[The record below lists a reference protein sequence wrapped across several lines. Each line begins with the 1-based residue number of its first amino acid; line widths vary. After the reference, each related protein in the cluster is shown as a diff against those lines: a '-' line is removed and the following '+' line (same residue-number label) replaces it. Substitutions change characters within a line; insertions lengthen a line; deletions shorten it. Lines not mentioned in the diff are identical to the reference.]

1 MGYQPA
7 AGTLLDAGCAG
18 TIAVWSFRAQSR
30 SPVALL
36 KGLIAGC
43 LDFARHDCRKMKTA
57 VALGSNLGDRL
68 ENLRAARRQIIEL
81 DWIRPPVLSAGIY
94 ETEPVDCEPGAS
106 KFLNTVIEFDF
117 EGDPV
122 QLLEQ
127 LARIEE
133 SLGRKR
139 DHPKNVSRR
148 IDIDLL
154 YCGDQQIDNERL
166 QLPHPRMHLRKFVLQ
181 PLADIRS
188 ELLLPDQRK
197 TVQELL
203 TESDESGEVVR
214 LMNDW

>member
-1 MGYQPA
+1 
-7 AGTLLDAGCAG
+7 
-18 TIAVWSFRAQSR
+18 
-30 SPVALL
+30 
-36 KGLIAGC
+36 
-43 LDFARHDCRKMKTA
+43 MKTA

-166 QLPHPRMHLRKFVLQ
+166 QLPHPRMHSRKFVLQ

>member
-1 MGYQPA
+1 M
-7 AGTLLDAGCAG
+7 
-18 TIAVWSFRAQSR
+18 R
-30 SPVALL
+30 
-36 KGLIAGC
+36 
-43 LDFARHDCRKMKTA
+43 TA

-68 ENLRAARRQIIEL
+68 ENLREARRQIIEL
-81 DWIRPPVLSAGIY
+81 AYVKPPVVSAGIY

-127 LARIEE
+127 LVRIEQ

-154 YCGDQQIDNERL
+154 YCADRQIDNERL

-188 ELLLPDQRK
+188 ELVLPNQRK
-197 TVQELL
+197 TVRELL
-203 TESDESGEVVR
+203 AESDESGEVVGV
-214 LMNDW
+214 MNDW